1 MCQFAVINLLLLLLL
16 LKIIL
21 AMEQLISNKIAL
33 KKYVSF
39 FFNFFSERIF

>member
-39 FFNFFSERIF
+39 FLNFFSERIF